1 MAIEQ
6 ITTKI
11 IVDVDARNGRHKVTR
26 HGINRDTTGT
36 FPDAPFQEPAKRA
49 DIETILGAEVGLNA
63 EKVTELTAAVEAKDA
78 ELTAAEAATQ
88 AAQALVDGKDAE
100 IAALKSEIEAL
111 KSQPVEETM
120 HAAAFWTAAEIKLGI
135 TQSIALAVAEQ
146 MPETTELEVAS
157 KKLALNVIRNQ
168 STFHKSNPLLAQL
181 ISMANLMDGI
191 DITNE
196 MFEDAWA
203 FGLTLNWG

>member
-1 MAIEQ
+1 
-6 ITTKI
+6 
-11 IVDVDARNGRHKVTR
+11 
-26 HGINRDTTGT
+26 
-36 FPDAPFQEPAKRA
+36 
-49 DIETILGAEVGLNA
+49 
-63 EKVTELTAAVEAKDA
+63 LTAAVEAKDA